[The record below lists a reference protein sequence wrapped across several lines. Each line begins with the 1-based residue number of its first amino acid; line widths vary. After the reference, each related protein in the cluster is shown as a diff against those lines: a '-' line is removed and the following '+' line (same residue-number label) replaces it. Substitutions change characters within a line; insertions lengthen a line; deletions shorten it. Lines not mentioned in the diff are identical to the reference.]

1 MRRYG
6 RLLGLI
12 VALGVVAWLFVPDAM
27 VRPQAAPHASP
38 SDRPHLADRLPS
50 MRPPSAGIAK
60 TAATN
65 GDSPAAACTSTY
77 QDAIRARLESPEA
90 STDAHTQ
97 LIAAALAQ
105 RLYEDPEESAV
116 RSGTALAR
124 ARELAPEDLL
134 VAWTAAMSC
143 YPDIGCDRGEA
154 VSDLLRLDRG
164 NAAAWLFALSDA
176 TLREDH
182 AAIDKALDAAARAP
196 GYDSHFGDLPL
207 AAMEW
212 MRAVPYPRECK
223 QTAAGLGRHLGLA
236 RPATRDD
243 HIAMLAV
250 PMMSVESFLG
260 IVRACKPD
268 DADASPKRVRDCVTV
283 YARMAGSDALI
294 TRELALTMLV
304 QYTSDR
310 PEGAQ
315 WRERMRAQQWLM
327 EQMRFR
333 RMPKGWATRQF
344 TQGEVATLE
353 ATLEQEGHWPPP
365 AGWLPHGPR
374 ARALV
379 TTGQL
384 PPGTH

>member
-1 MRRYG
+1 M
-6 RLLGLI
+6 
-12 VALGVVAWLFVPDAM
+12 
-27 VRPQAAPHASP
+27 
-38 SDRPHLADRLPS
+38 ADTLPAV
-50 MRPPSAGIAK
+50 RPPSAGISG

-65 GDSPAAACTSTY
+65 GDSPAIAACTSAY
-77 QDAIRARLESPEA
+77 RDAMRTRLELAEA
-90 STDAHTQ
+90 STDARTQ

-105 RLYEDPEESAV
+105 MLYEDPEESAV

-124 ARELAPEDLL
+124 ARELAPEDVL

-154 VSDLLRLDRG
+154 VSDLLRLDRD

-176 TLREDH
+176 TLRQDH

-196 GYDSHFGDLPL
+196 RYDSHFGDLPL

-223 QTAAGLGRHLGLA
+223 QAAEGLGRHLGLA
-236 RPATRDD
+236 RPAARDD
-243 HIAMLAV
+243 YIAMLAM

-268 DADASPKRVRDCVTV
+268 DAEASPRRARDCAAV
-283 YARMAGSDALI
+283 YARMAGSNALI
-294 TRELALTMLV
+294 TRQLALTMLV
-304 QYTSDR
+304 QYTSNL

-333 RMPKGWATRQF
+333 RRPKGWATEQF
-344 TQGEVATLE
+344 TQGEVPMLE
-353 ATLEQEGHWPPP
+353 ATLEQEDRWPPP
-365 AGWLPHGPR
+365 AGWLPHDPR